1 MTQPT
6 PTVNPWS
13 DDDNSVFLRLRMKTF
28 WNFDYFERIIL
39 PLLDLPQSGRV
50 LDVGCGNG
58 GISLLLADLRPDL
71 SILGMDY
78 ESKPLEGASTYAA
91 RNGLKNLTFEQGDAH
106 NLKYEDESFDAVLC
120 QTVLTHVRDAQMVIK
135 EMTRVLKRGGVFF
148 AAEYTNSAMANYD
161 NVHFDKRDETW
172 YREYYR
178 INLMFMK
185 GKKALGRGDDT
196 IGVRVPLLATQA
208 GLDVYDVRLND
219 RAMHGFPPYRHEKQ
233 RNYLELV
240 KIGNAPDTDGKWL
253 KLTIETIIAG
263 GGTEEDGRWFDA
275 AIDGVGIVRAIE
287 DGTFTATGSF
297 PLYLTFARKP

>member
-78 ESKPLEGASTYAA
+78 EPKPLEGASTYAE

-106 NLKYEDESFDAVLC
+106 NLKYEDESFDGVLC
-120 QTVLTHVRDAQMVIK
+120 QTVLTHVSDAQAVVK

-161 NVHFDKRDETW
+161 NVHFDKRDEAW

-208 GLDVYDVRLND
+208 GLGVYDVRIND

-240 KIGNAPDTDGKWL
+240 KIGNAPDTDDKWL

-263 GGTEEDGRWFDA
+263 GGTEEDGRWFHH
-275 AIDGVGIVRAIE
+275 AIDSAGIVRAIE
-287 DGTFTATGSF
+287 EGTFTATGSF
-297 PLYLTFARKP
+297 PLYLTFARK